1 MSGKIKIAIPVG
13 DPAGI
18 GPEIALKAALDPG
31 VQAACDPILVCDE
44 ALLARHAKAC
54 GIGDYSRVT
63 VLPCAQPDTASL
75 PFGVVSPISG
85 RASIAFCAAAVKA
98 AMAGDVDA

>member
-1 MSGKIKIAIPVG
+1 MSKLRIVMPVG

-18 GPEIALKAALDPG
+18 GPEIALKAALDPK
-31 VQAACDPILVCDE
+31 VQAACEPILVCDE

-54 GIGDYSRVT
+54 GLDATKVKL
-63 VLPCAQPDTASL
+63 LPSPQPETASL
-75 PFGVVSPISG
+75 PFGVVSPTSG

-98 AMAGDVDA
+98 AMA